1 MAIVS
6 SNLRELGVVRIGT
19 GRRALALSR
28 VSNGKISPR
37 FEGAIAPKYSNERTP
52 KKRIFLVSSFL
63 EAAQG
68 FHTAL
73 PRALP
78 YARLQQMGSKW
89 VGHRVPAGVNGSVSH
104 FPTGLPGLD
113 WM

>member
-37 FEGAIAPKYSNERTP
+37 CEGAIAPRYSNERTP
-52 KKRIFLVSSFL
+52 KKKNISCQLVSGSGTGFPHSASAAMTKRSRCVAAGLGVTRYPRHFAESFL
-63 EAAQG
+63 HGQ
-68 FHTAL
+68 
-73 PRALP
+73 RS
-78 YARLQQMGSKW
+78 QK
-89 VGHRVPAGVNGSVSH
+89 
-104 FPTGLPGLD
+104 
-113 WM
+113 